1 MATTEIYIVR
11 HGESIANLQHRA
23 AGHTDT
29 PLSELGIKQAEVT
42 AEALAD
48 IHFDRIYSSD
58 LSRAYDTAI
67 PHAKKRGL
75 TVEKR
80 VGLREIF
87 LGEWEYLSVDEIV
100 EKYGEEAYYGGWR
113 ENFGTYVIPGG
124 EGAVKCGKRIYAE
137 IEKICTEHEG
147 ERILIVCHGA
157 AIRTFCL
164 EVMGVS
170 PEKYAETLPYP
181 SNASY
186 TKVFYDGER
195 FKILEFSVDGY
206 LEEVGKTVVN
216 W

>member
-1 MATTEIYIVR
+1 MALTTIYIIR
-11 HGESIANLQHRA
+11 HGESVANLEHRVC
-23 AGHTDT
+23 GHTDT
-29 PLSELGIKQAEVT
+29 PLSELGIKQADVT

-48 IHFDRIYSSD
+48 VHFDRIYSSD
-58 LSRAYDTAI
+58 LSRAYDTAL

-75 TVEKR
+75 SVEKR
-80 VGLREIF
+80 EGLREIF

-100 EKYGEEAYYGGWR
+100 EKYGKEAYYDGWR
-113 ENFGTYVIPGG
+113 GNFGTYVTPGG

-137 IEKICTEHEG
+137 IEKICR
-147 ERILIVCHGA
+147 EREDGQILIVCHGA

-164 EVMGVS
+164 EVMGTS

-186 TKVFYDGER
+186 TKVSYDGDC